1 VVAASTSPVNDT
13 NLAVKGIVALK
24 AYADIL
30 TSLGQDGSAYSNAAT
45 SYASTWQTLA
55 ATSTGY
61 ASSYGDPNSWS
72 MVYNLF
78 IDTWLKTG
86 LFPDTVFQTLSS
98 QYASHTSQPYCTP
111 RRMVVLTRFG
121 RQIWRAY

>member
-1 VVAASTSPVNDT
+1 VTGTASPINDT
-13 NLAVKGIVALK
+13 NLAIKGIVALK

-30 TSLGQDGSAYSNAAT
+30 TSLGQDGSAYSSAAT

-78 IDTWLKTG
+78 VDKWLKTG
-86 LFPDTVFQTLSS
+86 LFPDTVFQRLSS
-98 QYASHTSQPYCTP
+98 QYASHISQPYYT
-111 RRMVVLTRFG
+111 F
-121 RQIWRAY
+121 

>member
-1 VVAASTSPVNDT
+1 MTATTSPVNDT
-13 NLAVKGIVALK
+13 NLAIKGIVALK

-61 ASSYGDPNSWS
+61 ASSYGDENSWS

-78 IDTWLKTG
+78 VDTWLNTG
-86 LFPDTVFQTLSS
+86 LFPDTVFQKLST
-98 QYASHTSQPYCTP
+98 QYASHTSQPHCT
-111 RRMVVLTRFG
+111 F
-121 RQIWRAY
+121 